1 MMRRTLLQLAGLLA
15 PSFAQAHDTVWLRIR
30 NDSAQPFEQVW
41 LGLPRQ
47 GTAVD
52 LGPIAPGQS
61 SRWHAFPA
69 APPHYRKTRVQL
81 AEHQLGHIND
91 AAYPLGHTAL
101 APGRYTF
108 AYRIEGGALQL
119 RVLKEPPGSAE

>member
-1 MMRRTLLQLAGLLA
+1 MMRRTLLQLAGLLVPA
-15 PSFAQAHDTVWLRIR
+15 LAQAREAVRLRIR
-30 NDSAQPFEQVW
+30 NDSPQPFEHVW

-47 GTAVD
+47 GTDVD
-52 LGPIAPGQS
+52 LGPVPPGQT

-69 APPHYRKTRVQL
+69 ARQL
-81 AEHQLGHIND
+81 VHVND
-91 AAYPLGHTAL
+91 TAYPHGHTAL

-119 RVLKEPPGSAE
+119 TVVKEAPESTD